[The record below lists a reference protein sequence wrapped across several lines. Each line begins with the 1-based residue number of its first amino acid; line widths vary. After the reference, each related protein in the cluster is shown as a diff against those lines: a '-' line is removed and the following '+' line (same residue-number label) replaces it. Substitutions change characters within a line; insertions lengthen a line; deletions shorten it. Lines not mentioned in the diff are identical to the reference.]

1 MAIYKIDGVDGT
13 DGVGAINHFPKKFVT
28 LYGTAA
34 ITKGAWVGFNL
45 SDTTNGLGG
54 SVRAAPSSTAA
65 GDPLVFGVATE
76 TTTAAGNIVIQ
87 TAGRYGD
94 DTAGGG
100 AMTDGGISLGDPL
113 AAGNDGDAG
122 QIDLY
127 EAGTHTNCNM
137 CGIALSADG
146 AGDYGA
152 NEATVMIIDQG
163 YF

>member
-1 MAIYKIDGVDGT
+1 MAVHKIDGVDGT
-13 DGVGAINHFPKKFVT
+13 NHFPKKFVT
-28 LYGTAA
+28 LHGTAA
-34 ITKGAWVGFNL
+34 ITKGAWVAFDL

-54 SVRAAPSSTAA
+54 SVVTAPSSTAA

-76 TTTAAGNIVIQ
+76 TTSAAGEITIQ

-100 AMTDGGISLGDPL
+100 AMTDGSITAGLPL
-113 AAGNDGDAG
+113 CAGNDGSAG
-122 QIDLY
+122 QIDQY
-127 EAGTHTNCNM
+127 ESGTHTNAGM
-137 CGIALSADG
+137 CGIALSADA